1 MAVVSDRSAVFV
13 CLPIECAWHR
23 VAVCSA
29 HGCAGSIASPFGG
42 PLPFGHAA
50 RRGRAWRRQQQRIQ
64 LQHGS
69 CWRGL
74 AMPLTFCWLCLSER
88 GVPVSCVDA
97 SQMGREL
104 R

>member
-42 PLPFGHAA
+42 ALPFGHAA
-50 RRGRAWRRQQQRIQ
+50 RSGGAWRRQQQRIQ
-64 LQHGS
+64 QRGS

-74 AMPLTFCWLCLSER
+74 AMPLTFCWLSPAFER
-88 GVPVSCVDA
+88 ATVDA
-97 SQMGREL
+97 SQMC
-104 R
+104 